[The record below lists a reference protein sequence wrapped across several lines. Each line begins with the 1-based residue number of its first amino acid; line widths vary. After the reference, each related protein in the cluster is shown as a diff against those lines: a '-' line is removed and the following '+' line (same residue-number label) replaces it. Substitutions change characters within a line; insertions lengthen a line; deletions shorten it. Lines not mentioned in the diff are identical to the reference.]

1 MIELLKKFLAEQLE
15 DSKEG
20 VKRAIKNKSGYKQS
34 YFEGKASAYRRIL
47 DFIKEMEVNDDSNN
61 M

>member
-20 VKRAIKNKSGYKQS
+20 VKRAVKNKSGYKLS

-47 DFIKEMEVNDDSNN
+47 DFIKEMEMKDE
-61 M
+61 

>member
-20 VKRAIKNKSGYKQS
+20 VKRAVKNKSGYKQS

-47 DFIKEMEVNDDSNN
+47 DFIREMEVNDDSNN